1 MVAEYACPMHRWHR
15 VVNSDAISF
24 TLRFHQQF
32 ADTFKFERLEGC
44 AHVARRLRVGHVRIK
59 ERIHPEDIRVQDVV
73 NRRLPDGV
81 LHRGTVRA
89 VARPESDHG
98 VGLGE
103 GTVHVPL
110 VSAVV

>member
-1 MVAEYACPMHRWHR
+1 M
-15 VVNSDAISF
+15 NSNTILLTYRLHEELADA
-24 TLRFHQQF
+24 LEL
-32 ADTFKFERLEGC
+32 ERLESH
-44 AHVARRLRVGHVRIK
+44 AHVSRRLRIGQVRIE

>member
-1 MVAEYACPMHRWHR
+1 MDG
-15 VVNSDAISF
+15 DAV
-24 TLRFHQQF
+24 LLPRGLHQEL
-32 ADTFKFERLEGC
+32 ADALELQRLESH
-44 AHVARRLRVGHVRIK
+44 AHVSRRLRIGQVRIE